1 MSRIGVIAVVAA
13 LAAGLTACGG
23 GGDGSGGAETVFTVP
38 DKALTATTASYTSV
52 PIEMG
57 YFKSEGV
64 DVTVQP
70 VDSAPTA
77 VQSVATGQAFMTYA
91 SLNAAITA
99 YQKDPSIAVVG
110 VTNGSIFRLVVPQDS
125 PIKTAADLKGK
136 TIGANTLAGVSALF
150 GKGVVKEA
158 GGDPAK
164 DASFLPVGLGAQ
176 AADALRG
183 KQVDA
188 YAGWDGP
195 NVVIGDLLGTTMRDI
210 PSPLNDMTGTSA
222 LIVRK
227 DSIKNEP
234 KRVAGMVRA
243 FFKAMVFSEK
253 NPEAAIK
260 LNWKQFPQS
269 KPASDVPAETALAQ
283 AVRILKL
290 RMDITGGRGSSG
302 EYGVIDDAALQK
314 TIATFAQHAMITAP
328 LDVKSSGLF
337 DFTLAKQYNTFDEK
351 AVEQEAQK
359 WKA

>member
-1 MSRIGVIAVVAA
+1 MNRFGLRLLGVIA
-13 LAAGLTACGG
+13 LGAGLVACGG
-23 GGDGSGGAETVFTVP
+23 GAGDGELVFTVP

-52 PIEMG
+52 PIQMG
-57 YFKSEGV
+57 YFKAEGV
-64 DVTVQP
+64 GVTIQP
-70 VDSAPTA
+70 VDSAPSA
-77 VQSVATGQAFMTYA
+77 VQSVATGKAFMTYA

-99 YQKDPSIAVVG
+99 YQKDPSIAVIG
-110 VTNGSIFRLVVPQDS
+110 VTTGSIFRVVVPQRS
-125 PIKTAADLKGK
+125 PIKTADDLKGR
-136 TIGANTLAGVSALF
+136 TIGANSLAGVSALF
-150 GKGVVKEA
+150 AKGVIKEA

-164 DASFLPVGLGAQ
+164 DATFLPVGLGAQ

-195 NVVIGDLLGTTMRDI
+195 NVVIGDLLGTGMRDI

-234 KRVAGMVRA
+234 KKVTGMARA
-243 FFKAMVFSEK
+243 FVKAMVFSQE

-260 LNWKQFPQS
+260 LHWKQFPQS
-269 KPASDVPAETALAQ
+269 RPASDVPEDKALAQ

-290 RMDITGGRGSSG
+290 RLDITAGRGESG
-302 EYGVIDDAALQK
+302 GYGVIDDAALQK
-314 TIATFAQHAMITAP
+314 TVATFARHGMITSP

-337 DFTLAKQYNTFDEK
+337 DFSLADQYNSFDEK
-351 AVEQEAQK
+351 AVEAEARK
-359 WKA
+359 WRA

>member
-1 MSRIGVIAVVAA
+1 MRRFGVITATAA
-13 LAAGLTACGG
+13 LVAGLTACGA
-23 GGDGSGGAETVFTVP
+23 GGDETSGKKVVFTVP

-52 PIEMG
+52 PIERG
-57 YFKSEGV
+57 YFQTEKL
-64 DVTVQP
+64 DVTIQP

-99 YQKDPSIAVVG
+99 YQKDPGIAVIG
-110 VTNGSIFRLVVPQDS
+110 VTNGSIFRVVVPQDS
-125 PIKTAADLKGK
+125 PIHTAADLKGK

-150 GKGVVKEA
+150 AKGVVKEA
-158 GGDPAK
+158 DGDPAK
-164 DASFLPVGLGAQ
+164 DAQYLPVGLGAQ

-234 KRVAGMVRA
+234 NLVAGMARA
-243 FFKAMVFSEK
+243 FFKAMVFSQQ
-253 NPEAAIK
+253 NPEAAIR
-260 LNWKQFPQS
+260 LHWKQFPQS
-269 KPASDVPAETALAQ
+269 KSAAMPEDKALEQ

-290 RMDITGGRGSSG
+290 RMDITGGRGPSG
-302 EYGVIDDAALQK
+302 QFGVIDDAALQK
-314 TIATFAQHAMITAP
+314 TIATFTQHAMITSSI
-328 LDVKSSGLF
+328 DVKSSGLF
-337 DFTLAKQYNTFDEK
+337 DFSLADTFNTFDEK
-351 AVEQEAQK
+351 AITQEATQ